1 MRPRR
6 KVIRIKRCKEKHN
19 KLDLKEIY
27 IMMNE
32 IKKNELTEQEVEQVT
47 GGGALKEI
55 WETVKTAHE
64 IAETIVD
71 VLGLG
76 DESQSNPNITN
87 HGSGASGSW

>member
-1 MRPRR
+1 
-6 KVIRIKRCKEKHN
+6 
-19 KLDLKEIY
+19 
-27 IMMNE
+27 MMNE

-71 VLGLG
+71 ALGLG
-76 DESQSNPNITN
+76 DGAQSNPNITN

>member
-1 MRPRR
+1 
-6 KVIRIKRCKEKHN
+6 
-19 KLDLKEIY
+19 
-27 IMMNE
+27 MMNE

-87 HGSGASGSW
+87 NGSGASGSW